1 VDGRWQPGS
10 RAGAL
15 ARCLIAV
22 ILDAH
27 VHFWDPGSRRYAW
40 LDGHPSLLRRFGP
53 GDYDSGQHAVGGM
66 IFVQADCTADEALG
80 EARWVD
86 ELAASDPRILG
97 IVAYA
102 PVHLGAKARMAVA
115 ATAAQPRVVG
125 VRRLL
130 QDEPGSVL
138 RDPALVEGVRLLAGY
153 ALPFDLCLRH
163 HQLRAASAL
172 VAACPDVTFVLD
184 HLGKPPVAAG
194 ELAPW
199 RDDLARL
206 STSGRVFCKLSGL
219 TTEAAADWRP
229 EDVRPYLDVALDLF
243 GPHRCMLGSD
253 WPVSTLATPVEEWF
267 ELVLDAIAGLS
278 HTEREAVR
286 HGTACSVYDVA
297 LARYSEEG

>member
-1 VDGRWQPGS
+1 VEGRRQPGG
-10 RAGAL
+10 RAGPL
-15 ARCLIAV
+15 ARRLIAV

-40 LDGHPSLLRRFGP
+40 LDEHPSLLRRFGP

-80 EARWVD
+80 EARWVED
-86 ELAASDPRILG
+86 LAASD
-97 IVAYA
+97 
-102 PVHLGAKARMAVA
+102 LGAKARMAVA
-115 ATAAQPRVVG
+115 ATASQPRVVG

-130 QDEPGSVL
+130 QDEPGPLL
-138 RDPALVEGVRLLAGY
+138 RDPALAEGVRLLADHR
-153 ALPFDLCLRH
+153 LPFDLCLRY

-194 ELAPW
+194 EMASW

-219 TTEAAADWRP
+219 TTEAAAGWRP

-243 GPHRCMLGSD
+243 GPHRCMVGSD
-253 WPVSTLATPVEEWF
+253 WPVSTLATTAEAWF
-267 ELVLDAIAGLS
+267 DLVLDAMAGLS
-278 HTEREAVR
+278 HAEREAVR
-286 HGTACSVYDVA
+286 HGTACSVYDVVP
-297 LARYSEEG
+297 YSEEG